1 MWTGKH
7 LSATRCCWEWL
18 SVPLQQL
25 QTLLLFSKINY
36 HRLIFEKIKKKT
48 KKTIQM
54 LVQAAVLIV
63 SIFENMR
70 LTPRSSFNCQNK
82 DEKKKK

>member
-1 MWTGKH
+1 
-7 LSATRCCWEWL
+7 
-18 SVPLQQL
+18 
-25 QTLLLFSKINY
+25 
-36 HRLIFEKIKKKT
+36 
-48 KKTIQM
+48 M

-82 DEKKKK
+82 DEKKKKISQCGSWSGAGTIQSYFLHILKQATA

>member
-1 MWTGKH
+1 
-7 LSATRCCWEWL
+7 
-18 SVPLQQL
+18 
-25 QTLLLFSKINY
+25 
-36 HRLIFEKIKKKT
+36 
-48 KKTIQM
+48 M